1 MTYFKTT
8 TGPGIYDKIMTKDGL
23 EASTYEPSIYI
34 DDKDVTDSAYEL
46 QPGNRKRVLLEFY
59 GSLDDKEG
67 KFLAEFYFK
76 ATGQVTLDR
85 DGRSVHFQ
93 FDDQLRPDG
102 YEVQQRLKDGEDI
115 KSRNKFIDDNLDSAL
130 ARTKLSGDFIADYL
144 ATNTFKEG

>member
-34 DDKDVTDSAYEL
+34 DDKDVTHSTYEL
-46 QPGNRKRVLLEFY
+46 QPGDIKRVLLDFY
-59 GSLDDKEG
+59 GGLNDKDGE
-67 KFLAEFYFK
+67 FLAEFYFK
-76 ATGQVTLDR
+76 ALGQVTLDR

-93 FDDQLRPDG
+93 IDDHLRPDG

-130 ARTKLSGDFIADYL
+130 TRTKLTGDFIADYL

>member
-34 DDKDVTDSAYEL
+34 DDKDVTDGAYEL
-46 QPGNRKRVLLEFY
+46 QPGNIKRVLLEFY
-59 GSLDDKEG
+59 GGLNDKDG
-67 KFLAEFYFK
+67 DFLAEFYFK
-76 ATGQVTLDR
+76 ALGQVTLDL
-85 DGRSVHFQ
+85 DSRSVHFQ

-102 YEVQQRLKDGEDI
+102 YEVQQRLKEGEDI

-130 ARTKLSGDFIADYL
+130 ARTKLTGDFIADYL

>member
-23 EASTYEPSIYI
+23 EACTYEPSIYI
-34 DDKDVTDSAYEL
+34 DDKDVTNGAYEL
-46 QPGNRKRVLLEFY
+46 QPGDIKRVLLEFY
-59 GSLDDKEG
+59 GGLNDKDG
-67 KFLAEFYFK
+67 GFLAEFYFK
-76 ATGQVTLDR
+76 ALGQVTLGR

-102 YEVQQRLKDGEDI
+102 HEVQQRLKDGEDI

>member
-34 DDKDVTDSAYEL
+34 GDKDVTHSTYEL
-46 QPGNRKRVLLEFY
+46 QPGDIKRVLLDFY
-59 GSLDDKEG
+59 GGLNDKDGE
-67 KFLAEFYFK
+67 FLAEFYFK
-76 ATGQVTLDR
+76 ALGQVTLDR

-93 FDDQLRPDG
+93 IDDHLRPND

-115 KSRNKFIDDNLDSAL
+115 KSRNKFISDNLDSAL
-130 ARTKLSGDFIADYL
+130 ARTKLTGDFIADYL

>member
-34 DDKDVTDSAYEL
+34 DDKDVTHGTYEL
-46 QPGNRKRVLLEFY
+46 QPGDIKRVLLDFY
-59 GSLDDKEG
+59 GGLNDKDGE
-67 KFLAEFYFK
+67 FLAEFYFK
-76 ATGQVTLDR
+76 ALGQVTLDR

-93 FDDQLRPDG
+93 IDDHLRPND

-115 KSRNKFIDDNLDSAL
+115 KSRNKFISDNLDSAL
-130 ARTKLSGDFIADYL
+130 ARTKLTGDFIADYL

>member
-34 DDKDVTDSAYEL
+34 DDKDVTDGTYEL
-46 QPGNRKRVLLEFY
+46 QPGNIKRVLLEFY
-59 GSLDDKEG
+59 GGLNDKDG
-67 KFLAEFYFK
+67 DFLAEFYFK
-76 ATGQVTLDR
+76 ALGQVTLGR

-130 ARTKLSGDFIADYL
+130 TRTKLSGDFIADYL

>member
-8 TGPGIYDKIMTKDGL
+8 TGPGIFDKIITKDGL
-23 EASTYEPSIYI
+23 EACTYDPSIYI
-34 DDKDVTDSAYEL
+34 DDKDVNDSTYEL
-46 QPGNRKRVLLEFY
+46 QPGNIKRVLLEFY

-67 KFLAEFYFK
+67 EYLAEFYFK
-76 ATGQVTLDR
+76 ALGQVTLGR

-93 FDDQLRPDG
+93 IDNHLRPDG
-102 YEVQQRLKDGEDI
+102 YEVQQRLKEGEDI

-130 ARTKLSGDFIADYL
+130 ARTKLTGDFIADYL

>member
-34 DDKDVTDSAYEL
+34 DNKDVTDGTYEL
-46 QPGNRKRVLLEFY
+46 QPGNIKRVLLEFY
-59 GSLDDKEG
+59 GGLNDKDG
-67 KFLAEFYFK
+67 DFLAEFYFK
-76 ATGQVTLDR
+76 ALGQVTLDR
-85 DGRSVHFQ
+85 NGRSVHFQ
-93 FDDQLRPDG
+93 FDDQLRTDG

-130 ARTKLSGDFIADYL
+130 ARTKLTGDFIADYL

>member
-1 MTYFKTT
+1 MAYFKTT
-8 TGPGIYDKIMTKDGL
+8 TGPGIFDKIMTKDGL
-23 EASTYEPSIYI
+23 EASTYDPSIYI
-34 DDKDVTDSAYEL
+34 DDEDVTDSTYEL
-46 QPGNRKRVLLEFY
+46 QPGNIKRVSLWFY
-59 GSLDDKEG
+59 GGLNDKDG
-67 KFLAEFYFK
+67 DFLAEFYFK
-76 ATGQVTLDR
+76 ALGQVTLDR

-102 YEVQQRLKDGEDI
+102 YEVQQRLKEGEDI

>member
-8 TGPGIYDKIMTKDGL
+8 TGPGIYDKIMTKDGC

-34 DDKDVTDSAYEL
+34 DDKDVTDGTYEL

-59 GSLDDKEG
+59 GGLDDKEG

-76 ATGQVTLDR
+76 ATGQVALDR
-85 DGRSVHFQ
+85 DNRVHFQ
-93 FDDQLRPDG
+93 IDNHLRPDG
-102 YEVQQRLKDGEDI
+102 YEVQQRLKEGEDI

-130 ARTKLSGDFIADYL
+130 ARTKLSGDFIAGYL

>member
-8 TGPGIYDKIMTKDGL
+8 TGPGIYDKIMTKEGL

-34 DDKDVTDSAYEL
+34 DDKDVTDGTYEL
-46 QPGNRKRVLLEFY
+46 QPGNIKRVLLEFY
-59 GSLDDKEG
+59 GGLNDKDSD
-67 KFLAEFYFK
+67 FLAEFYFK
-76 ATGQVTLDR
+76 ALGQVALDR

-93 FDDQLRPDG
+93 IDDQLRPDG
-102 YEVQQRLKDGEDI
+102 YEVQQRLKEGEDI

-144 ATNTFKEG
+144 ATNTFKES

>member
-8 TGPGIYDKIMTKDGL
+8 TGPGIFDKIMTKDGL
-23 EASTYEPSIYI
+23 EACTYDPSIYI
-34 DDKDVTDSAYEL
+34 DDKDVTDSTYEL
-46 QPGNRKRVLLEFY
+46 QPGNIKRVSLEFY

-67 KFLAEFYFK
+67 EYLAEFYFK
-76 ATGQVTLDR
+76 ALGQVTLDR

-93 FDDQLRPDG
+93 IDDHLRPGG

-130 ARTKLSGDFIADYL
+130 ARTKLTGDFIADYL
-144 ATNTFKEG
+144 ATNTFREG

>member
-8 TGPGIYDKIMTKDGL
+8 TGPGIYDKIMTKEGC

-34 DDKDVTDSAYEL
+34 DDKDVTDGAYEL

-59 GSLDDKEG
+59 GSLNDKEG

-76 ATGQVTLDR
+76 ATGQVALDR
-85 DGRSVHFQ
+85 DNRVHFQ
-93 FDDQLRPDG
+93 IDNHLRPDG
-102 YEVQQRLKDGEDI
+102 YEVQQRLKKGEDI

-144 ATNTFKEG
+144 ETNTFKEG